1 MKQLKERFFSSV
13 SPFKYFLLMIGID
26 WNPSGFKTISFF
38 LKLWCILCLITDVAI
53 SIYFFQSRSK
63 TEIINLFVDGKM
75 EPPLLSLMRM
85 IDRLNKVTCNVVT
98 HFLLFFSLSKV
109 FEEFLNKLENLDSS
123 FRRPNLSRLKNFSLF
138 SIFWTLLL
146 VSF

>member
-13 SPFKYFLLMIGID
+13 SPFEYFLLMIGID
-26 WNPSGFKTISFF
+26 WNSSGFKTIRFF

-63 TEIINLFVDGKM
+63 TEIINLLVDGKM

-85 IDRLNKVTCNVVT
+85 IDRLNKVTCNIVT

-109 FEEFLNKLENLDSS
+109 FEQFLNKLENLDSS
-123 FRRPNLSRLKNFSLF
+123 LRRPNLSRLKNFSLF

-146 VSF
+146 VSY